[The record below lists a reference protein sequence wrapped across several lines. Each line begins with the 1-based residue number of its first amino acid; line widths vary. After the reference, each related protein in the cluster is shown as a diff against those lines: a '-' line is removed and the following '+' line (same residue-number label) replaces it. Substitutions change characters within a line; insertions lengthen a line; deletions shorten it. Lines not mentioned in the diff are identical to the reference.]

1 MLLLTIKDIQDNSVE
16 IESNN
21 NSEAINGESSK
32 RGYGINMN
40 IVLIYLKMFFNIYIN
55 NFINIFY

>member
-32 RGYGINMN
+32 RGYDINMN
-40 IVLIYLKMFFNIYIN
+40 IVLIYFKMFFNIYIN